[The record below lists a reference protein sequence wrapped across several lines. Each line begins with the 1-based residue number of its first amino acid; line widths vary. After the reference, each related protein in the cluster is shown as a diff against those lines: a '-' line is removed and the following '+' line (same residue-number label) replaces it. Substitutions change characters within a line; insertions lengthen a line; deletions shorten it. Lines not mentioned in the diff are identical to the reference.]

1 MSIKSLVDFLI
12 GLLVFT
18 VVLQVFLMYLG
29 NQSLVCFILCKY
41 FLPFCRCLFIL
52 FIVTVSVWK
61 RFSRYSPSCL
71 FLLLLSVLLVSSP
84 KYHCWDLEL
93 YPRFSSRSLLVS
105 DLKIWV
111 LNPLWIGFCVWCKLS
126 VWFQHVDVQF
136 SSAICRRHCPVLCL
150 CWTSV
155 DHICMDLFVGYF
167 VPLVYV
173 SFKTYHMVLITVA
186 LRCSLKSVSVMPQ
199 TWFFFLKIA
208 LAIFVVPFEF

>member
-1 MSIKSLVDFLI
+1 MSLKCLADFLI

-41 FLPFCRCLFIL
+41 FLPFCRYLFIL

-61 RFSRYSPSCL
+61 YFSRYSPSCL

-136 SSAICRRHCPVLCL
+136 SQHYLSKTLSCLVSLLNISWSHLHGFICGLFCSIGLC
-150 CWTSV
+150 
-155 DHICMDLFVGYF
+155 DF
-167 VPLVYV
+167 
-173 SFKTYHMVLITVA
+173 
-186 LRCSLKSVSVMPQ
+186 
-199 TWFFFLKIA
+199 
-208 LAIFVVPFEF
+208 